1 MLDVR
6 DKMFYSDVSV
16 MWKPS
21 PLEGCISF
29 MASTTD
35 KMNARFQSI
44 KEEFPNAEFVELDE
58 NFGYLLCTV
67 RLGEYKDGDDALQ
80 KKIDENN
87 RKLKELGYDI

>member
-21 PLEGCISF
+21 PLEDCISF

-58 NFGYLLCTV
+58 ASSYLEDLI
-67 RLGEYKDGDDALQ
+67 EAF
-80 KKIDENN
+80 KIFTK
-87 RKLKELGYDI
+87 RSGSFSRSFPVKSKTSKSL